1 MGPKLYTVGN
11 GFLETHVTWK
21 DIESSL
27 LKDRELKVKFGPNKN
42 VRQVGE
48 GTGFMSRI
56 AVIDA
61 DYQKEV
67 DLPQKFAVKIVT
79 LLPSLGMAKSIK
91 ERHEQKF
98 TDEEVLDDFAKT
110 SRNNHNREVDIYQA
124 FSKFDN
130 SLSKMPHVYFT
141 QKFTKDNDL
150 KGFIGMEFIEN
161 VVVRDISQNMEPDEL
176 YEAIDALAYL
186 EAKSLELNDEEKR
199 KVASNPIPVIY
210 PPLIHATA
218 VSKMIQEIYATA
230 PELEPAGKVLE
241 TMTAEFVDLELTS
254 ALNEELGMQDV
265 FVHGDLWSANLIWT
279 NTANGLSL
287 TGIVDYQLA
296 HFGCPAED
304 LTRLFISTMSG
315 KDRRKNWERL
325 LEKFYEDLQKYCT
338 GNLPFTLDQLKESY
352 RRMFPIAGVLLL
364 PTFGNVSEENSVKMK
379 DLLKEKKLAL
389 LEDMLFFAKRNRDI
403 RPSTNSLVPT

>member
-1 MGPKLYTVGN
+1 
-11 GFLETHVTWK
+11 
-21 DIESSL
+21 
-27 LKDRELKVKFGPNKN
+27 
-42 VRQVGE
+42 
-48 GTGFMSRI
+48 MSRI

-61 DYQKEV
+61 DHQEEV
-67 DLPQKFAVKIVT
+67 NLPNNNCQFSAVKIVT

-91 ERHEQKF
+91 ERHEQQL

-110 SRNNHNREVDIYQA
+110 SRNNHNREVDTYLV

-161 VVVRDISQNMEPDEL
+161 IVVRDISQNMDPDEL

-218 VSKMIQEIYATA
+218 VSKMIQEMYATA

-241 TMTAEFVDLELTS
+241 TMTRDFVDLELTS
-254 ALNEELGMQDV
+254 TLNEELGMQDV
-265 FVHGDLWSANLIWT
+265 FVHGDLWSANLIWAD
-279 NTANGLSL
+279 TANGLSL
-287 TGIVDYQLA
+287 SGIVDYQLA
-296 HFGCPAED
+296 HFGCSAED

-325 LEKFYEDLQKYCT
+325 LGKFYEYLQKYCI
-338 GNLPFTLDQLKESY
+338 GKLPFTLDQLKESY

-364 PTFGNVSEENSVKMK
+364 PTFGNVSEENNVKMK
-379 DLLKEKKLAL
+379 DLLSEKKLAL
-389 LEDMLFFAKRNRDI
+389 FEDMLFFARRNQDI
-403 RPSTNSLVPT
+403 RLSTNNLVST